1 MGLTFRK
8 SIKIGKNTRLNLSS
22 KGGIGISTGVKG
34 ARVSINKQGA
44 KLYGG
49 KGAIRYQKQLYSNNK
64 NSNSNNYI
72 ESNESYQSH
81 NYNKRNSINPIS
93 FLKKYYK
100 EIISVIIGI
109 TIGSSVSGA
118 GKVSTYMS
126 QDVTNQ
132 IESNKSI
139 IDTKKSELES
149 LQNKKSQL
157 EIVVDN

>member
-1 MGLTFRK
+1 MGITFRK
-8 SIKIGKNTRLNLSS
+8 SIKIGKNTRVNLSS

-49 KGAIRYQKQLYSNNK
+49 KGAVRYQKQLYSNNK

-72 ESNESYQSH
+72 ESKESYQSH
-81 NYNKRNSINPIS
+81 NYDKKIPIKPIS

-100 EIISVIIGI
+100 EIISVIIGL
-109 TIGSSVSGA
+109 TIGSSVSGS
-118 GKVSTYMS
+118 GKVSTYIS

-132 IESNKSI
+132 IKSNESTVEN
-139 IDTKKSELES
+139 KKSELEA

-157 EIVVDN
+157 ETVVEN